1 MKNNK
6 RKINKKTIARII
18 ASVLAVIFVL
28 AAVVTV
34 FPINVGADYNAYL
47 DDKLIRVGIYHG
59 ASSVLNVALTSDT
72 GFDIGVFDDTA
83 KVFTPLATSTSY
95 ALNVSLSGGVIYFM
109 TPENSTVYTH
119 SSSSPICVRA
129 SGFGGRIT
137 ASGYTYTGLLE
148 FTNIDALMRM
158 VNISYLEDY
167 IKGVVVSEVYTK
179 WPAEALKSQAM
190 VARTYTLYTSGKH
203 TSGGFDLCN
212 GTCCQ
217 AYLGVG
223 KAVEATNA
231 AVDETKGL
239 VVAYGGKPALTTYH
253 SNSGESN
260 ENASSAWGS
269 NPEAYPYLSTV
280 HTGFDDT
287 ANYVN
292 GNWSFSVSASEL
304 TEYVNSKEGYEGIL
318 EGNITDIR
326 CESING
332 SEYVYKLILSDAF
345 GNEIEIVKST
355 QVRNFL
361 VKYCKSA
368 CFKVFSHSTV
378 YAGNTDDYV
387 LDSQNMYVITAQG
400 EKTLYSPTI
409 GVEALTKTG
418 LATVEP
424 TSERVFTII
433 GKGYG
438 HGVGMSQY
446 GAMTLAQNGYD
457 YNYILGLYYP
467 GTEIVDFR
475 SLGIK

>member
-6 RKINKKTIARII
+6 NINKKTAMRIV
-18 ASVLAVIFVL
+18 ATVLAVLFVL

-34 FPINVGADYNAYL
+34 FPVDVGADYNVYNA
-47 DDKLIRVGIYHG
+47 DKLIRVGIYHG
-59 ASSVLNVALTSDT
+59 ASAVSSVALTSSV
-72 GFDIGVFDDTA
+72 GFEIGTFDA
-83 KVFTPLATSTSY
+83 ASKVFNILASSGSDAVT
-95 ALNVSLSGGVIYFM
+95 VSLSNGTISIV
-109 TPENSTVYTH
+109 TPEWNGIYAHTA
-119 SSSSPICVRA
+119 SSPICVRA
-129 SGFGGRIT
+129 AGENSVIT
-137 ASGYTYTGLLE
+137 ASGNIYTGLLE
-148 FTNIDALMRM
+148 FTDIGGGMRM

-179 WPAEALKSQAM
+179 WPAESLKSQAI
-190 VARTYTLYTSGKH
+190 VARSFTLYTAGKH
-203 TSGGFDLCN
+203 KSSGFDLCN

-217 AYLGVG
+217 AYLGIG
-223 KAVEATNA
+223 KAVDATNN

-239 VVAYGGKPALTTYH
+239 IVAYGGKPALTTYH

-269 NPEAYPYLSTV
+269 DPEAYPYLSTV
-280 HTGFDDT
+280 HTGFDET

-292 GNWSFSVSASEL
+292 GTWSYSVSASEL
-304 TEYVNSKEGYEGIL
+304 TEYVNSKEGYNGIL
-318 EGNITDIR
+318 KGNITDIK

-368 CFKVFSHSTV
+368 CFKVFSQSTV
-378 YAGNTDDYV
+378 YAGESDDYV

-409 GVEALTKTG
+409 AVEALTKSG
-418 LATVEP
+418 LAPVEP
-424 TSERVFTII
+424 VGERVFTIT

-446 GAMTLAQNGYD
+446 GAMTLAENGYD

-467 GTEIVDFR
+467 GTEIVDYKT
-475 SLGIK
+475 LGIN